1 MKEYELSFKKRF
13 MKDLKEKFEFMLK
26 IYTLPVMFVIAF
38 IYFHFNLYN
47 RKVFEILKNM
57 P

>member
-13 MKDLKEKFEFMLK
+13 MKDLKNKFEFMLK

-38 IYFHFNLYN
+38 IYFRFNLYN
-47 RKVFEILKNM
+47 RKVFKILKNM